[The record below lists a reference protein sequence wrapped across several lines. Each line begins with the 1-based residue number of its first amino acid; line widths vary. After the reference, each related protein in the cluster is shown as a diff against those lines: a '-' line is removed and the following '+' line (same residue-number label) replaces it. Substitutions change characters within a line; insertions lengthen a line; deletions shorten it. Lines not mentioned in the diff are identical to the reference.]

1 MCMSWPLGWAANMQV
16 IIDVFAGLTSRGN
29 KEIRT
34 MW

>member
-1 MCMSWPLGWAANMQV
+1 MSLGCATYMQV

-29 KEIRT
+29 KKIGN